1 MVKTKE
7 EEAGSFMLYIE
18 KLFVFSLIWSVGA
31 TLEEQSRRELDIL
44 LRDIEPMFPHANT
57 VYEYHVSPEKKDFS
71 PWEDF
76 IPNNWKP

>member
-1 MVKTKE
+1 
-7 EEAGSFMLYIE
+7 
-18 KLFVFSLIWSVGA
+18 
-31 TLEEQSRRELDIL
+31 
-44 LRDIEPMFPHANT
+44 MFPHANT

>member
-31 TLEEQSRRELDIL
+31 TLEE
-44 LRDIEPMFPHANT
+44 
-57 VYEYHVSPEKKDFS
+57 
-71 PWEDF
+71 
-76 IPNNWKP
+76 